1 MSGSGLFGST
11 TLDVAIGLA
20 FVYLLLAIICT
31 TINEWIAGIL
41 KTRSTTL
48 ASGIRQLLDHQPG
61 QTGSADVDWFLQQ
74 FYSHPLITGM
84 THPGDPKAHPSYIPA
99 PAFATAVMDI
109 ATQGKTGVL
118 TFADLEASI
127 TKMPE
132 GDVRTAL
139 LSLIQNAN
147 HNLNQA
153 QRNIENW
160 FNDSMDQVSGW
171 YKRRTQL
178 WTAVIAIILT
188 LAANADT
195 LQIAKTLWTDPTR
208 RAQLVEQAKGR
219 YTDGAKD
226 ASSSKVEPTSQEE
239 LNTLGQVMGW
249 SQRGLPKTFLG
260 WVDHVFGWALSVVAI
275 SLGAPFWFDTL
286 NRFMRVRNGSENPR
300 EVPPDP
306 TVQPPSPPP
315 APPPA
320 QPPQI
325 AVVVP
330 NNAPAS

>member
-1 MSGSGLFGST
+1 MSNGLFGST

-41 KTRSTTL
+41 KTRSSTL
-48 ASGIRQLLDHQPG
+48 AAGIRQLLDNQPG
-61 QTGSADVDWFLQQ
+61 QTGSPDVNWFLQQ
-74 FYSHPLITGM
+74 FYSHPLISGM
-84 THPGDPKAHPSYIPA
+84 THPGDVKAHPSYIPA
-99 PAFATAVMDI
+99 RTFATTVMDI
-109 ATQGKTGVL
+109 ATQDKTGVL
-118 TFADLEASI
+118 TFADLESGI
-127 TKMPE
+127 LKMPD
-132 GDVRTAL
+132 GDVRKTL

-147 HNLNQA
+147 HNVNQA
-153 QRNIENW
+153 ERNIENW

-178 WTAVIAIILT
+178 WTAMIAITLT

-219 YTDGAKD
+219 YADGAKD
-226 ASSSKVEPTSQEE
+226 AGTAKVEPTSQQE

-249 SQRGLPKTFLG
+249 NQRSLPTNFLG
-260 WVDHVFGWALSVVAI
+260 WLDHVFGWALSVVAI

-300 EVPPDP
+300 EVLPDP
-306 TVQPPSPPP
+306 TVQPPSP
-315 APPPA
+315 PPPA

-330 NNAPAS
+330 NNSPAS